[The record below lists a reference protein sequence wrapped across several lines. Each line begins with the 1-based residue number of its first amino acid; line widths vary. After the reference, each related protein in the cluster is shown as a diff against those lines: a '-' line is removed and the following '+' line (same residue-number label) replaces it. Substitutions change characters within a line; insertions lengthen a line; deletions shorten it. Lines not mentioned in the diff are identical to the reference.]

1 MKSPLGKCCQASCD
15 EKRSPVSE
23 GMCGLCVRKKK
34 KRHFLE
40 MVSCWNLKSVLE
52 WTLAF
57 YSKKMLLMFSFA
69 NLLNHL
75 IADSLITGYL
85 CY

>member
-34 KRHFLE
+34 KAFFRDGVLLE
-40 MVSCWNLKSVLE
+40 FKICPRMDPGVLLE
-52 WTLAF
+52 EDAVDVF
-57 YSKKMLLMFSFA
+57 
-69 NLLNHL
+69 
-75 IADSLITGYL
+75 I
-85 CY
+85 C